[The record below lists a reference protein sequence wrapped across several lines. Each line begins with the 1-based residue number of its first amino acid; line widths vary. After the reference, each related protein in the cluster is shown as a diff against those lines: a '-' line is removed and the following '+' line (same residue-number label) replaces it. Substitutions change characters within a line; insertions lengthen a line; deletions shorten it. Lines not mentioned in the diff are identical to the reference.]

1 MAGMTIASN
10 SNIENIENWR
20 QAGRIAATVR
30 EYAKTVIK
38 PGVKV
43 LDAVEILEAKIRELG
58 GEPAFPVNISLNH
71 IAAHDTAAPQDTR
84 VLSNEV
90 VKVDVGVHIQGCI
103 GDTACTIDLSGKY
116 TELVKAAEEALAE
129 AIKTV
134 AIGTPIS
141 MIGKS
146 IQETITKRG
155 FAPVRNLSGH
165 GINVYDVHTEPGIPN
180 YDTGE
185 KRTITK
191 GMIFAIEPFATTGMG
206 KIQNSSNPLIFSQ
219 VTTKPV
225 RDNTT
230 RQVLAKIKEYHML
243 PFASRW
249 LTKEFSLFQVQFALR
264 QLVQLGILRDYPPL
278 PEVAKGIVSQAEHTI
293 IVTDNVEITT
303 Q

>member
-1 MAGMTIASN
+1 MIGSN
-10 SNIENIENWR
+10 SIENIEHWR
-20 QAGRIAATVR
+20 QAGKIAADVR
-30 EYAKTVIK
+30 EYAKTIVK

-43 LDAVEILEAKIRELG
+43 LDVAEILEAKIRELG

-71 IAAHDTAAPQDTR
+71 VAAHDTAAPQDTR
-84 VLSNEV
+84 VFRNEV
-90 VKVDVGVHIQGCI
+90 VKVDVGVHIKGCI

-116 TELVKAAEEALAE
+116 TDLVRAAEEALTA
-129 AIKTV
+129 AIKTL
-134 AIGTPIS
+134 ALGTPIGA
-141 MIGKS
+141 IGKS
-146 IQETITKRG
+146 IQDTITARG

-165 GINVYDVHTEPGIPN
+165 GISVYDVHTEPGIPN

-185 KRTITK
+185 KRAITK
-191 GMIFAIEPFATTGMG
+191 GMIFAIEPFATTGAG

-219 VTTKPV
+219 IATRPV

-230 RQVLAKIKEYHML
+230 RQILAKIKEYHML

-249 LTKEFSLFQVQFALR
+249 LTKDFSPFQVQFALR
-264 QLVQLGILRDYPPL
+264 QLVLSGILRDYPPL

-293 IVTDNVEITT
+293 IVTDKIEITT